1 MIFVTGGTGLVGS
14 YLLVELAKGDQP
26 IRALKRKKSNTKSV
40 EQLFSD
46 KNLSHLYKNIQWV
59 DGDLLDVTELPNL
72 LKNVSSIYHTAA
84 FVSFD
89 KKDENEIFNT
99 NISGTEALV
108 NEAIDSQVKEFFFIS
123 SIAAMDDLNPVTKKI
138 NELSPW
144 NNALE
149 HSAYAISKFRA
160 EMEVWRASQEGL
172 NVIIVNPGVIIGSL
186 DGKRES
192 EKLFAQDSFI
202 NKYAP
207 TGGTGFV
214 DVRDVVTILLDLVEK
229 KIYNQKFILV
239 SENKYYKEVLDL
251 VASKNNK
258 QVKLLSNSFLKVL
271 RILSNVNRLFGGVY
285 ISKSNYNSLT
295 SFIQYDNTK
304 IKETLNYNFIP
315 VNVAI
320 DYHYSNYKKY
330 NSLK

>member
-14 YLLVELAKGDQP
+14 HLLVELAKGDQP

-72 LKNVSSIYHTAA
+72 IKNVSSIYHTAA

-285 ISKSNYNSLT
+285 ISKANYNSLIT
-295 SFIQYDNTK
+295 FIQYDNTK

-320 DYHYSNYKKY
+320 DYHYSNYKKH
-330 NSLK
+330 NSNK